1 MDLTSEYGSPVEID
15 RVTCDVV
22 KRPSPKRRLIP
33 MRVSDGFKTFV
44 LDQLDELGD
53 ITPKAMFGGVGLYR
67 RGMFFAIMAADV
79 LYLKVDDTN
88 RSDFERAG
96 SKPFRPYGGDE
107 PMTMGYW
114 AVPLEVLESAPEL
127 IAWAMK
133 AVKVAQRAQSRSA
146 RSSRRTS

>member
-1 MDLTSEYGSPVEID
+1 
-15 RVTCDVV
+15 VV
-22 KRPSPKRRLIP
+22 KRSSPKRRLIP
-33 MRVSDGFKTFV
+33 MRVSDGFKSFV

-67 RGMFFAIMAADV
+67 RGFFFGIMAADV

-96 SKPFRPYGGDE
+96 SKPFQPYAGK

-114 AVPLEVLESAPEL
+114 AVPLDVLESAPEL
-127 IAWAMK
+127 IAWVAK
-133 AVKVAQRAQSRSA
+133 AVKVAQRAQPRSA
-146 RSSRRTS
+146 RSPRHTSS